1 MLEAQV
7 AFETSFKIRR
17 HYRKYPKHVCQVTYC
32 CIWIAP
38 NKMHRI
44 VFDSVECELIHFA
57 ISFKQQEMNNARDIS
72 RITKKAFGTLSIL
85 LVRSALSVW
94 T

>member
-1 MLEAQV
+1 
-7 AFETSFKIRR
+7 
-17 HYRKYPKHVCQVTYC
+17 
-32 CIWIAP
+32 
-38 NKMHRI
+38 MHRN

-72 RITKKAFGTLSIL
+72 RITKKAFGTLAIL
-85 LVRSALSVW
+85 LVRSALSAW